1 MFLFKEK
8 RQKVYSDK
16 LDVVM
21 ALKQLNSYA
30 QFINLP
36 SIGERCLSGKLL
48 ETLRYFSCGAS
59 WFSSTLSNKT
69 NILLQYLHS
78 LKFFITV
85 HLQKIKHKIR
95 KCLKFAKLCRLLPL
109 TLIGINLEQIPN
121 VCYYL
126 RHSLAFNLFFYQKHQ
141 INAP

>member
-1 MFLFKEK
+1 MTHKLLFLLKEK

-21 ALKQLNSYA
+21 ALNQLNKLR
-30 QFINLP
+30 IRNLP

-48 ETLRYFSCGAS
+48 ETLRYFCCGAS

-69 NILLQYLHS
+69 NILLQYLHC

-126 RHSLAFNLFFYQKHQ
+126 RHSLAFNNFFYRKH
-141 INAP
+141 